1 VPGRRDPWPGQRT
14 EGAPVLKLSDHER
27 GILSG
32 TTGTVGERM
41 AMEIVVESARMMGAD
56 RLVPIVSSHIDG
68 CLYHGDA
75 GVLFCERLADEGAR
89 VTVPATTNVASL
101 NLLKADQVTLPGP
114 QREMACRLMEAHR
127 RMGCAPTWTCAPYQ
141 MRARPATG
149 QQVAWGES
157 NAVAFANTVLGART
171 NRYGDFL
178 DLACAIT
185 GRAPFYGFHCT
196 ENRAARLLFDVSG
209 LPDPLLR
216 EDAFFAVLGALVGR
230 IAGDAVSVIS
240 GIPGPV
246 REDKLKSFCAAAA
259 ATGAVA
265 LTHIAGMTPEA
276 PDMAAALHGRTPEE
290 TVPVTRELIAD
301 ARDRLSM
308 AGRGP
313 VDCVAL
319 GSPHFS
325 GDECRAVLG
334 LAAGREFLVP
344 VYVCLGRH
352 TFDGLQAD
360 GTCEALQALGVEF
373 VVDTCVVVTAI
384 LPPRPGVMMTNSAK
398 FAYYAHGNTGYMPV
412 FGTLTDCVRSAQAG
426 KVVRDPEIWG

>member
-1 VPGRRDPWPGQRT
+1 MQ
-14 EGAPVLKLSDHER
+14 LSDQER
-27 GILSG
+27 GVLAG

-114 QREMACRLMEAHR
+114 QRDMAYRLMEAHR

-141 MRARPATG
+141 MRARPAMG

-185 GRAPFYGFHCT
+185 GRAPFYGLHCT
-196 ENRAARLLFDVSG
+196 ENRVARLLFDVSG
-209 LPDPLLR
+209 LPDPLLQ

-265 LTHIAGMTPEA
+265 LTHIAGVTPEA
-276 PDMAAALHGRTPEE
+276 PDTAAALHGRTPEE

-426 KVVRDPEIWG
+426 EVVRDREIWG